1 MTEDRIPDRRKG
13 VGVTLYRRLPRPL
26 RVAAGL
32 VLSLALTFAGL
43 LFITFLIGRVV
54 PIDPV
59 LAAVGDR
66 ASADVYERVRVELG
80 LHLPLYQQF
89 FLYLG
94 KICRGDLGMSVL
106 TANPVAR
113 DILRVFPATLE
124 LATAATVIGVFLGV
138 PMGVLAAVHHD
149 RWPDQVLRVVGLF
162 GYSVPVFWL
171 GLVGLLL
178 FYGRLSWLPGP
189 GRLDVFYEGVIE
201 GGTGVLLIDSAL
213 AGEWEIFRNAFAHL
227 VLPAAILGYFS
238 LAYISRMTRSF
249 MLEQLSR
256 EYVVTA
262 RVKGMS
268 EWRVVWGHALGNVWV
283 PLMTV
288 IGLSYA
294 TLLEG
299 SVLTETVFA
308 WPGLGFYLTQS
319 LLSADMNAVLGCTV
333 VVGAVFMGIN
343 LFCDAVYKMLDP
355 RAR

>member
-1 MTEDRIPDRRKG
+1 MAEDVIPGRRKRAG
-13 VGVTLYRRLPRPL
+13 ARHCRRLPRPL
-26 RVAAGL
+26 RIAAGL
-32 VLSLALTFAGL
+32 LLSTALTFTGL

-66 ASADVYERVRVELG
+66 APADVYERVRIELG

-89 FLYLG
+89 VLYMG
-94 KICRGDLGMSVL
+94 KVCRGDLGMSVL
-106 TANPVAR
+106 TANPVAA

-124 LATAATVIGVFLGV
+124 LATAATVIGVLLGV
-138 PMGVLAAVHHD
+138 PMGVLAAVNHR
-149 RWPDQVLRVVGLF
+149 RWPDHVLRVIGLF

-189 GRLDVFYEGVIE
+189 GRLDVFYEGWIE
-201 GGTGVLLIDSAL
+201 GGTGVLLVDSAL
-213 AGEWEIFRNAFAHL
+213 AGEWEIFRNALAHL

-268 EWRVVWGHALGNVWV
+268 ERRVVWGHALGNVWV
-283 PLMTV
+283 PLVTV

-308 WPGLGFYLTQS
+308 WPGLGFYLTRS

-333 VVGAVFMGIN
+333 VVGAIFMGIN